1 MPNHHPPHAPQK
13 KRLKQLLLV
22 LCAAQLMV
30 ILDITAVNV
39 ALPDMAEGLGIN
51 GGDIGWTITSYSLIF
66 GSLLLLGGR
75 TADLIGAR
83 RMFMTGLGLFTIASI
98 TAATAGSAD
107 ALFAARGAQGL
118 AAAMLSPAALSI
130 LMNTFR
136 EGTPRAHALAAWG
149 AVGGAGAAVGVLV
162 GGVLTEL
169 VGWQAIFLIN
179 APVGL
184 ALAIAAR
191 RIVPAD
197 PAAPR
202 WSGFDLRG
210 AALATSGLAGIV
222 YALSQAA
229 DSGWSSAE
237 VLGTGGA
244 GLALLIAFVVAER
257 RTTHPLLRL
266 DRLADRAVGGGL
278 AMMLVAAAA
287 LFGLFLLASLYMQD
301 VLGAGPLELGSP
313 SSHLPSRSRQVST
326 SAAT

>member
-1 MPNHHPPHAPQK
+1 M
-13 KRLKQLLLV
+13 
-22 LCAAQLMV
+22 
-30 ILDITAVNV
+30 
-39 ALPDMAEGLGIN
+39 
-51 GGDIGWTITSYSLIF
+51 S
-66 GSLLLLGGR
+66 
-75 TADLIGAR
+75 
-83 RMFMTGLGLFTIASI
+83 
-98 TAATAGSAD
+98 
-107 ALFAARGAQGL
+107 
-118 AAAMLSPAALSI
+118 
-130 LMNTFR
+130 TFR

-162 GGVLTEL
+162 GGALTEL

-184 ALAIAAR
+184 GLAIAAR
-191 RIVPAD
+191 RIVAAD
-197 PAAPR
+197 TAAPR

-210 AALATSGLAGIV
+210 AALATTGLAGIV

-229 DSGWSSAE
+229 DVGWSSAE

-244 GLALLIAFVVAER
+244 GLALLVAFVVVER

-278 AMMLVAAAA
+278 AMMLAAAAA

-301 VLGAGPLELGSP
+301 VLGAGPSRPGSP
-313 SSHLPSRSRQVST
+313 SSRSPSRSRPVST